1 MLKVDNFPTEHAFNL
16 FKWLF
21 HPVTISTL
29 SVYGTIIGF
38 AGRWAWKKLEA
49 KQNEDLAK
57 MKFAI
62 EDLSNNVNDSMITIQ
77 RDMLRLQIITGINS
91 GRLSAEEVTLLYDQY
106 KDKGGNSYI
115 SRIVD
120 DYLEDTLDA
129 KHSK

>member
-1 MLKVDNFPTEHAFNL
+1 MDNFPTEHAFNF

-21 HPVTISTL
+21 NPVTISTL
-29 SVYGTIIGF
+29 SVYGTTVAF
-38 AGRWAWKKLEA
+38 VGRWAWKKLET
-49 KQNEDLAK
+49 KQNEDLAN
-57 MKFAI
+57 MKSDI
-62 EDLSNNVNDSMITIQ
+62 KDLSNNVNDSMITIE

-91 GRLSAEEVTLLYDQY
+91 GRLSPGEATMLYDQY

-120 DYLEDTLDA
+120 DYLEETLDA

>member
-21 HPVTISTL
+21 NPVTISTL

-49 KQNEDLAK
+49 KQNEDLDK

>member
-1 MLKVDNFPTEHAFNL
+1 MDNFPTEHAFNFL
-16 FKWLF
+16 KWLF
-21 HPVTISTL
+21 NPVTISML
-29 SVYGTIIGF
+29 SVYGTSIGF

-49 KQNEDLAK
+49 KQNEDLDK

-115 SRIVD
+115 SRVVN
-120 DYLEDTLDA
+120 DYLEEEIDA
-129 KHSK
+129 KRSK

>member
-1 MLKVDNFPTEHAFNL
+1 MDKFPTEHAFNF

-21 HPVTISTL
+21 NPVTISTL
-29 SVYGTIIGF
+29 SVYGTIVGF
-38 AGRWAWKKLEA
+38 AGRWAWKKLET
-49 KQNEDLAK
+49 KQNEDLAN
-57 MKFAI
+57 MKSDI
-62 EDLSNNVNDSMITIQ
+62 KDLSNNVNDSMITIE

-91 GRLSAEEVTLLYDQY
+91 GRLSPGEVTMLYDQY

-120 DYLEDTLDA
+120 DYLEETLDA